1 MKVRTT
7 SGTYS
12 TSKNNGANLISALRK
27 MKYKILE
34 ITVD

>member
-12 TSKNNGANLISALRK
+12 TSKNNGANLISALIK
-27 MKYKILE
+27 MKYEILE
-34 ITVD
+34 VTVD